1 MENKAWPSQRQTA
14 GQRDRQTDRQAD
26 SGRGLFANAV
36 GKCHGKEYRV
46 SIESCLD
53 R

>member
-1 MENKAWPSQRQTA
+1 MAKPEKDSR
-14 GQRDRQTDRQAD
+14 TDRVRRADRTD